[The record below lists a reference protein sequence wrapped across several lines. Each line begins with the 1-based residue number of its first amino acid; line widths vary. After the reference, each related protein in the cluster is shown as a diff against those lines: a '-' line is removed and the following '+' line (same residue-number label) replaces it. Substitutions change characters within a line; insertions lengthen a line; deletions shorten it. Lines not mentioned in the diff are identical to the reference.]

1 MDNNDNVLTCQ
12 EYCPNLQNVKEVKS
26 KELSEDIIQELAAT
40 FKILGDPTRIK
51 IINALANKEL
61 CVCDISELLDMTQS
75 AISHQLRKL
84 RDLNL
89 VKYRKE
95 GRIVYYS
102 LDDHHILRLFNQGLE
117 HVMEDKQS

>member
-1 MDNNDNVLTCQ
+1 MTSDDKLICQ
-12 EYCPNLQNVKEVKS
+12 KYCPNLKNIEELQS
-26 KELSEDIIQELAAT
+26 KELSEDIVKKLATT
-40 FKILGDPTRIK
+40 FKVLGDPTRIR

-61 CVCDISELLDMTQS
+61 CVCDISELLDMSQS

-89 VKYRKE
+89 VKYRKV

-102 LDDHHILRLFNQGLE
+102 LDDYHILQLFSQGLE
-117 HVMEDKQS
+117 HVKEDR

>member
-1 MDNNDNVLTCQ
+1 MNSEDIVICQ
-12 EYCPNLQNVKEVKS
+12 EYCPNFKRIEEVKE
-26 KELSEDIIQELAAT
+26 KELSENIIGRLADT
-40 FKILGDPTRIK
+40 FKVLGDPTRLK

-84 RDLNL
+84 RDMNL

-95 GRIVYYS
+95 GRVVYYS
-102 LDDHHILRLFNQGLE
+102 LDDHHILQLFCQGLD
-117 HVMEDKQS
+117 HVMEER

>member
-1 MDNNDNVLTCQ
+1 MEDEDLLICE
-12 EYCPNLQNVKEVKS
+12 EYCPNLKRINEVKTE
-26 KELSEDIIQELAAT
+26 ELPENVAERLAET
-40 FKILGDPTRIK
+40 FKVLSDPTRIK

-84 RDLNL
+84 RELKL

-95 GRIVYYS
+95 GRVVYYS
-102 LDDHHILRLFNQGLE
+102 LNDYHIFQLFSQGLA
-117 HVMEDKQS
+117 HVLEDDK

>member
-1 MDNNDNVLTCQ
+1 MKMMEDKDILVCQ
-12 EYCPNLQNVKEVKS
+12 EYCPNFKNIKELKN
-26 KELSEDIIQELAAT
+26 KELSEDIIQKLAAT
-40 FKILGDPTRIK
+40 FKVLGDPTRIK
-51 IINALANKEL
+51 IINILANKEL

-95 GRIVYYS
+95 GRVVYYS
-102 LDDHHILRLFNQGLE
+102 LDDHHILQLFNQGLE
-117 HVMEDKQS
+117 HVMEDN

>member
-1 MDNNDNVLTCQ
+1 MVDEDLVCQ
-12 EYCPNLQNVKEVKS
+12 EYCPHKKVIMTLKK
-26 KELSEDIIQELAAT
+26 KELSEDIIELLAAT
-40 FKILGDPTRIK
+40 FKVLGDPTRIK
-51 IINALANKEL
+51 IIHALANQEL
-61 CVCDISELLDMTQS
+61 CVCDISELLNISQS

-102 LDDHHILRLFNQGLE
+102 LDDYHIVQLFNQGLE
-117 HVMEDKQS
+117 HVLEGRD

>member
-1 MDNNDNVLTCQ
+1 MMEDKDILVCQ
-12 EYCPNLQNVKEVKS
+12 EYCPNFKNIKELKN
-26 KELSEDIIQELAAT
+26 KELSEDIIQKLAAT
-40 FKILGDPTRIK
+40 FKVLGDPTRIK
-51 IINALANKEL
+51 IINILANKEL

-95 GRIVYYS
+95 GRVVYYS
-102 LDDHHILRLFNQGLE
+102 LDDHHILQLFNQGLE
-117 HVMEDKQS
+117 HVMEDN

>member
-1 MDNNDNVLTCQ
+1 MEDGDKDILTCQ
-12 EYCPNLQNVKEVKS
+12 EYCPNFKNIKELKN
-26 KELSEDIIQELAAT
+26 KELSEDIIQKLAAT
-40 FKILGDPTRIK
+40 FKVLGDPTRIK
-51 IINALANKEL
+51 IINILANKEL

-95 GRIVYYS
+95 GRVVYYS
-102 LDDHHILRLFNQGLE
+102 LDDHHILQLFNQGLE
-117 HVMEDKQS
+117 HVMEDN